1 MSELRLRL
9 AAMET
14 TEESHDSLISALTKA
29 RIPLANHGYIQR
41 ITNAIGIS
49 GCLAVDASSR
59 YVRAYR
65 RDGSGE
71 LRIYSGYT
79 VGFTEEEAT
88 RIGVG
93 ADTVRQS
100 SKNKTWFISH
110 PEHGDLDE
118 RGKAGRKVTRE
129 AAFCGGC
136 GQQQSLTG

>member
-1 MSELRLRL
+1 MK
-9 AAMET
+9 T
-14 TEESHDSLISALTKA
+14 TEESHDSLISALNKA
-29 RIPLANHGYIQR
+29 RIPLANHGYIQH

-59 YVRAYR
+59 YVRADR

-79 VGFTEEEAT
+79 VGFTEEEAA

-118 RGKAGRKVTRE
+118 RGKSARKVTRE
-129 AAFCGGC
+129 AAICSGC
-136 GQQQSLTG
+136 GQQQSLTGVCDNCDE